1 MTLWDVGVETYDASA
16 KQIFCMCAAI
26 LWTINDFPA
35 YANLLGWSTKGNF
48 ACLIG
53 NKDCSLFQ
61 LQNVRKWCYM
71 GHRRFLPIDHIFRR
85 DKKSFDGK
93 EEHRAAPKQLSR
105 EDVLHQLDG
114 MKHITLG
121 KT

>member
-1 MTLWDVGVETYDASA
+1 MR
-16 KQIFCMCAAI
+16 AAI

-35 YANLLGWSTKGNF
+35 YANLLGWSTKGKF
-48 ACLIG
+48 VCPIC
-53 NKDCSLFQ
+53 NKNCSSFW
-61 LQNVRKWCYM
+61 LQNGRKWCYM
-71 GHRRFLPIDHIFRR
+71 GHRRFLPIDHRFRR
-85 DKKSFDGK
+85 DKKFFDEN

>member
-93 EEHRAAPKQLSR
+93 EEHRAAPKQLSK
-105 EDVLHQLDG
+105 EDVLHQLYG
-114 MKHITLG
+114 MEHITLG

>member
-1 MTLWDVGVETYDASA
+1 
-16 KQIFCMCAAI
+16 MCAAI

-35 YANLLGWSTKGNF
+35 YANLSGWSTKGNF
-48 ACLIG
+48 ACPIG
-53 NKDCSLFQ
+53 NKDCSSFR
-61 LQNVRKWCYM
+61 LQNVRKRCYM

-93 EEHRAAPKQLSR
+93 EEHRAAHKQLSK
-105 EDVLHQLDG
+105 EDVLHQLYG
-114 MKHITLG
+114 MEHITLG